1 MASTQRI
8 AKKRKFVA
16 DGVMF
21 AEITELLG
29 KVRRRGANAWTGLAI
44 LAQRVSIAEGS
55 GRSDSFGTVP

>member
-29 KVRRRGANAWTGLAI
+29 KVRRRGAITWLAFCTS
-44 LAQRVSIAEGS
+44 LLQ
-55 GRSDSFGTVP
+55 TC